1 MLEDIKVRDQ
11 TVLCL
16 SNFLNLRKFV
26 ELSCNFSILQNAP
39 DRSIILLHA
48 CAHNPTG
55 VDATQEQWKQ
65 IAQVVKVSALHEHF
79 VVNTQTR
86 RLNYFVWNDI

>member
-1 MLEDIKVRDQ
+1 MLEDIKVRYP
-11 TVLCL
+11 TA
-16 SNFLNLRKFV
+16 SH
-26 ELSCNFSILQNAP
+26 FSIFEIVTHRFFDIVFQNAP

-65 IAQVVKVSALHEHF
+65 IAQVIKVSEHHHEKIATNLACH
-79 VVNTQTR
+79 
-86 RLNYFVWNDI
+86 YK